1 MRIYPLLILLALNVF
16 SHHSADARET
26 LERVQA
32 RRMLNCGVS
41 DGRLGFSNRDAQGR
55 FAGIDVDFCRAVAA
69 AVIGDPEK
77 VKFAPLASAARFVAL
92 RSKEIDVLAR
102 NTTWTISREV
112 RLGVHFIGT
121 LFYDGQGFMVSR
133 KSRVQKLADLN
144 KAKICVIEK
153 TTTEENLADYFTA
166 RGWKYQGVSAKSAEE
181 ASKKFFSGE
190 CAAITADRSS
200 LAGTRLQAPGGAQA
214 FVILPEQVSKEP
226 LGPAIKQGDEDWLVL
241 LRWIYFATIAA
252 EEFGVTSKNIQER
265 SQSRGDPRLMNLLDT
280 DGALAKGFGIAP
292 GWVARIVASV
302 GNYGEMFDR
311 NLGQN
316 SALKLDRG
324 LNRLWQQGGLMYA
337 PPFL

>member
-1 MRIYPLLILLALNVF
+1 MRIYPLLILLALNCF
-16 SHHSADARET
+16 SNDNADARET

-41 DGRLGFSNRDAQGR
+41 DGRIGFSNRDAKGR

-112 RLGVHFIGT
+112 SLGVYFIGT

-133 KSRVQKLADLN
+133 KGRAQKLADLN
-144 KAKICVIEK
+144 REKICVIEK
-153 TTTEENLADYFTA
+153 TTSEENLADYFTA
-166 RGWKYQGVSAKSAEE
+166 HGWKYQAVSAKSTEE

-190 CAAITADRSS
+190 CAAYTTDRSS

-214 FVILPEQVSKEP
+214 FVILPEQISKEP

-252 EEFGVTSKNIQER
+252 EEFGVTSKNIQAKT
-265 SQSRGDPRLMNLLDT
+265 QNRGDPRLMNLLDA
-280 DGALAKGFGIAP
+280 DGAFAKALGVAP

-311 NLGQN
+311 NLGQS

-324 LNRLWQQGGLMYA
+324 LNRLWHQGGLMYA